1 MPSWVTF
8 DSSTLEISG
17 TAPLVAQATNYTFYI
32 KSAWTDNFPVTVQK
46 AITIQVGNTE
56 DTKDVEDTEIPTTTA
71 GTVAVTSAQTTLAA
85 GSALILVSSLLSR
98 SSPTAMW
105 SLVNQQQMIGLLM
118 LIDSSTPNDFN
129 DYLEGTSFVNF
140 NFNFIPTTEVPYLN
154 WPANKMEIELDD
166 RKLNAL
172 GINSGSTFV
181 NLFST
186 IVIVIVVILIH
197 IVLLLLPNAESSS
210 A

>member
-17 TAPLVAQATNYTFYI
+17 TAPLVDQTTNYTFYI
-32 KSAWTDNFPVTVQK
+32 KSAWTDNFLVNVQK
-46 AITIQVGNTE
+46 AITIQVG
-56 DTKDVEDTEIPTTTA
+56 KDEVTTA
-71 GTVAVTSAQTTLAA
+71 GKVAVRSAQATLAA
-85 GSALILVSSLLSR
+85 GTAFTLVSSLLSK
-98 SSPTAMW
+98 SSTAAIW
-105 SLVNQQQMIGLLM
+105 ALVNQQQIVNLLI
-118 LIDSSTPNDFN
+118 LIDSSTPEDFN
-129 DYLEGTSFVNF
+129 EYLEGTSFVNF
-140 NFNFIPTTEVPYLN
+140 NFNFIPTAEVPYLN
-154 WPANKMEIELDD
+154 WPSNKMEIELDD